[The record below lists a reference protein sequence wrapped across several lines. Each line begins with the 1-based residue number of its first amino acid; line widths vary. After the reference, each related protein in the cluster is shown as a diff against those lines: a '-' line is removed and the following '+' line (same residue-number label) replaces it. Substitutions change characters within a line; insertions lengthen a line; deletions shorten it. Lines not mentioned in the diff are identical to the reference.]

1 MSDGILPIQALRHAA
16 DNGWISGPPLADGQ
30 LQPASL
36 DLRLGTVAY
45 RVQCSFLPQERSVE
59 AVLPELLMYQVDL
72 AKGGILERGNVYL
85 IPLLEC
91 LNLPSHIYG
100 RTNPKSSTGR
110 LDIFTRVI
118 ADRSRRFEEIP
129 AGYRGRLYL
138 EVVPR
143 SFTVRVEAGLC
154 LNQLR
159 LFTGQARMD
168 DAELGQLYRAEQ
180 LLYDEHGQPIAADA
194 TIIRDGLYMSVDLKG
209 EQSDGVVG
217 YVARRNSA
225 VVDLMRTGA
234 HPQADYWDP
243 IRAGRGGTVILEP
256 EEFYIFASR
265 ERVRVPGHVAAEMVE
280 YDAGS
285 GELRTH
291 YAGFFDSGFGYGAK
305 GEVHGT
311 RAVLEVRPH
320 DVPFRIEHG
329 QPCFKLVYERLT
341 EAPEYTY
348 GRGSHYH
355 QQGLALSKHFY
366 RVP

>member
-1 MSDGILPIQALRHAA
+1 MSGGILPIQALRAA
-16 DNGWISGPPLADGQ
+16 HEANRIQCPPMDEGQ

-36 DLRLGTVAY
+36 DLRLGPVAY
-45 RVQCSFLPQERSVE
+45 RIQCSFLPQDRPVE
-59 AVLPELLMYQVDL
+59 EVLPELLMYEVDL
-72 AKGGILERGNVYL
+72 SKGGILERGNVYL
-85 IPLLEC
+85 IPLMEALD
-91 LNLPSHIYG
+91 LPDDVYG

-118 ADRSRRFEEIP
+118 TDRSWRFEEVR
-129 AGYRGRLYL
+129 AGYKGRLYL

-143 SFTVRVEAGLC
+143 SFTVRVVPGLC

-159 LFTGQARMD
+159 LFTGHARMSD
-168 DAELGQLYRAEQ
+168 LELSDLYRREQ
-180 LLYDEHGQPIAADA
+180 LLYDEHGQPISPEKA
-194 TIIRDGLYMSVDLKG
+194 IIRDGLYMSVDLKG
-209 EQSDGVVG
+209 EQSDGVIG

-225 VVDLMRTGA
+225 IVDLTRVGA
-234 HPQADYWDP
+234 HPAADYWDP
-243 IRAGRGGTVILEP
+243 IRAGSRESVILEP

-265 ERVRVPGHVAAEMVE
+265 EHVRVPGTVAAEMVE

-291 YAGFFDSGFGYGAK
+291 YAGFFDSGFGYGPR
-305 GEVHGT
+305 GEINGT

-341 EAPEYTY
+341 DPPEFTY
-348 GRGSHYH
+348 GLGSHYH
-355 QQGLALSKHFY
+355 RQSLTLSKHFY
-366 RVP
+366 IQ